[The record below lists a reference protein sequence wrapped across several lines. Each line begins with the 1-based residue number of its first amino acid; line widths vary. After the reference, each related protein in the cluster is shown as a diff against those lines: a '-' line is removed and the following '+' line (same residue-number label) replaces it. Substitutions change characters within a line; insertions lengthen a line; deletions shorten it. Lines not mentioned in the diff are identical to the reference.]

1 MLSAGLVGETR
12 TSRRRYAAT
21 EYRTIIPKPVVAI
34 AGGAERIAAGP
45 ESALVARLLATAPQ
59 SFYGPFTQRK
69 PRWLV
74 PLDTSP
80 LPRVPTM

>member
-21 EYRTIIPKPVVAI
+21 EWRTIIPGPVVAI

-45 ESALVARLLATAPQ
+45 ESARARAPHP
-59 SFYGPFTQRK
+59 YGPFTHRN
-69 PRWLV
+69 PRWFV
-74 PLDTSP
+74 PLVISP

>member
-21 EYRTIIPKPVVAI
+21 ECRTIIPGSVVAI
-34 AGGAERIAAGP
+34 AGGAERIAASP
-45 ESALVARLLATAPQ
+45 DSALVRLPPAT
-59 SFYGPFTQRK
+59 SSRYGPFTQRK

>member
-1 MLSAGLVGETR
+1 MLSAGSVGETR

-21 EYRTIIPKPVVAI
+21 ECRTIIPGPVVAI

-45 ESALVARLLATAPQ
+45 ESALVGLPRAPPP
-59 SFYGPFTQRK
+59 YGPFTHRN

-74 PLDTSP
+74 PLVISP